1 MITNPETARLVS
13 DTIQRVRAELKEIFR
28 KRVCRLQ
35 QGAVSDSSSP
45 RCRHRATNLL
55 TASRSCAEV
64 VGDDWRYIPISR
76 SNSKTASLHPEC
88 KQTYAVHAPSAYT
101 HNSTPF
107 SSQWVGRRPLS
118 NSKPLN
124 ERPSTGRQLSGLALL
139 RLTGALVIH
148 APELPP
154 SGIGPFLNDDR
165 ARAMMFRL
173 PRGKSFC
180 HGKLAGGRG
189 HLLPATCPT
198 PLIMER
204 WLSAGLC
211 GRLRADA
218 FAGATYLTHSAYLSL
233 SNSRFA
239 GHHTE

>member
-1 MITNPETARLVS
+1 MIGVTSPFPDQTQKRPHF
-13 DTIQRVRAELKEIFR
+13 IQSVNRPMP
-28 KRVCRLQ
+28 
-35 QGAVSDSSSP
+35 S
-45 RCRHRATNLL
+45 T
-55 TASRSCAEV
+55 
-64 VGDDWRYIPISR
+64 
-76 SNSKTASLHPEC
+76 LH
-88 KQTYAVHAPSAYT
+88 QRTRT
-101 HNSTPF
+101 NSTPF

-218 FAGATYLTHSAYLSL
+218 FAGATYFTHSAYLSL